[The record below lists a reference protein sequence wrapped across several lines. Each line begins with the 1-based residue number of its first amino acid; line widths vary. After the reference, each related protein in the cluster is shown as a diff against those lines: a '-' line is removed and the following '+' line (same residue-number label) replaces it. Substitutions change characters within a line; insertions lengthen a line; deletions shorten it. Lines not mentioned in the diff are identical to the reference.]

1 MPTSR
6 KRGDMK
12 CKNCNGV
19 GIINLY
25 EITGENV
32 STDCHLCDG
41 TGQISHKVEEQSQF
55 NDWYKESDDEDV

>member
-1 MPTSR
+1 
-6 KRGDMK
+6 MK
-12 CKNCNGV
+12 CKNCNGI

-32 STDCHLCDG
+32 STDCHLCAG

-55 NDWYKESDDEDV
+55 NDWYKESDDEDA